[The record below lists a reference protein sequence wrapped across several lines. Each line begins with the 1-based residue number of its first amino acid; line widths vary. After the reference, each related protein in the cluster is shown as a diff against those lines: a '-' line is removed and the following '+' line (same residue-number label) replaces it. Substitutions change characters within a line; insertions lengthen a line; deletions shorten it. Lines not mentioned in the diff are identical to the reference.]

1 MMTHRLTVHW
11 RLDAVHVRTGK
22 AARKCEGIVVMPTIG

>member
-1 MMTHRLTVHW
+1 MKYLTTVHW
-11 RLDAVHVRTGK
+11 RLDAVHMRSGK